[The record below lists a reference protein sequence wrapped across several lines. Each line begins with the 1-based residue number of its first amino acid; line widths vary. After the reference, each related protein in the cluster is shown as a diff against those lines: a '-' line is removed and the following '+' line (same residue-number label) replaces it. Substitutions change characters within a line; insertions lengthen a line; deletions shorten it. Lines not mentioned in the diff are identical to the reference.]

1 MFYVEQKGFLQNK
14 KGKTAM
20 DSERINTILKEVIK
34 EAQDLKIPVPKNV
47 NEKITINPRP
57 KKRFGC
63 CKLKDGEFHIEISE
77 FVLATDE
84 KKIRGIIAHEILHAC
99 KGCQN
104 HGARWK
110 EYAEKM
116 NAQYDYNIK
125 RVSSFQEVGLE
136 AEQEKTSADK
146 IKYIIKCQ
154 KCGREYPRQRFTC
167 VMKKINA
174 YRCQCGGKLTL
185 IRK

>member
-1 MFYVEQKGFLQNK
+1 
-14 KGKTAM
+14 M
-20 DSERINTILKEVIK
+20 DSEKINIIFKEIMK
-34 EAQDLKIPVPKNV
+34 EAQDLKIPVPANIYK
-47 NEKITINPRP
+47 EITINPRP

-63 CKLKDGEFHIEISE
+63 CKLKDGTFHIEISA
-77 FVLATDE
+77 FVLDTDE
-84 KKIRGIIAHEILHAC
+84 KKIREVIAHEILHAC

-104 HGARWK
+104 HGIRWK
-110 EYAEKM
+110 EYAERM
-116 NAQYDYNIK
+116 NAQYGYRIK
-125 RVSSFQEVGLE
+125 RVSSFQEMGLE
-136 AEQEKTSADK
+136 TEQEKDAQDK

>member
-1 MFYVEQKGFLQNK
+1 
-14 KGKTAM
+14 M
-20 DSERINTILKEVIK
+20 DSEKINIIFKEIIK
-34 EAQDLKIPVPKNV
+34 EAQDLKIPVPANIC
-47 NEKITINPRP
+47 EEISINPRP

-63 CKLKDGEFHIEISE
+63 CKLKDGTFYIEISK
-77 FVLATDE
+77 FVVATDE
-84 KKIRGIIAHEILHAC
+84 KKIREVIAHEILHAC

-104 HGARWK
+104 HGVRWK
-110 EYAEKM
+110 EYAGRM
-116 NAQYDYNIK
+116 NAQYGYQIK
-125 RVSSFQEVGLE
+125 RVSSFQEMGLE
-136 AEQEKTSADK
+136 TNQGGDAEDQ

>member
-1 MFYVEQKGFLQNK
+1 
-14 KGKTAM
+14 M
-20 DSERINTILKEVIK
+20 DSEKVNIIFKEIIK
-34 EAQDLKIPVPKNV
+34 EAQDLKIPVPENICK
-47 NEKITINPRP
+47 EITINPRP

-63 CKLKDGEFHIEISE
+63 CKLKDGKFRIEISA
-77 FVLATDE
+77 FVLDTDE
-84 KKIRGIIAHEILHAC
+84 RKIREVIAHEILHAC

-104 HGARWK
+104 HGMRWK
-110 EYAEKM
+110 EYAERM
-116 NAQYDYNIK
+116 NVQYGYRIK
-125 RVSSFQEVGLE
+125 RVSSFQEMGLE
-136 AEQEKTSADK
+136 TEQEKDAQDK

>member
-1 MFYVEQKGFLQNK
+1 
-14 KGKTAM
+14 M
-20 DSERINTILKEVIK
+20 DSEKINIIFKEIMK
-34 EAQDLKIPVPKNV
+34 EAQDLKIPVPANIYK
-47 NEKITINPRP
+47 EITINPRP

-63 CKLKDGEFHIEISE
+63 CKLKDGTFHIEISA
-77 FVLATDE
+77 FVLDTDE
-84 KKIRGIIAHEILHAC
+84 KKIREVIAHEILHAC

-104 HGARWK
+104 HGIRWK
-110 EYAEKM
+110 EYAERM
-116 NAQYDYNIK
+116 NAQYGYRIK
-125 RVSSFQEVGLE
+125 RVSSFQEMGLE
-136 AEQEKTSADK
+136 TEQEKDDQDK